1 VFTSLVLTI
10 GLSAAASA
18 PAQPPAS
25 APSSPGASAPADTTP
40 ATPAASATAP
50 QQDLAALLAEADAAY
65 RQRDQPGALEAAQ
78 AALAKADQLSPGNYD
93 VLWRQARLDFWRAD
107 DPALDKKEKSRLGKR
122 AWDLAE
128 RAVKANPSRVEG
140 WFYAAG
146 GMGQYALG
154 IGVFTALRQ
163 GIEGKFKD
171 RISHAEKI
179 DPWYD
184 DGAIQVAWGRF
195 YYELPWPKYDARKSE
210 RALLAA
216 LDRNPDNVRARVYL
230 ADLYRK
236 EHHDE
241 PARDQLEKAAAG
253 APGRYDE
260 PEERRWQA
268 VARERLAAK

>member
-1 VFTSLVLTI
+1 VFCALVLTV
-10 GLSAAASA
+10 GLAAAPA
-18 PAQPPAS
+18 PAQAPA
-25 APSSPGASAPADTTP
+25 APSPSPGAPAAPA
-40 ATPAASATAP
+40 PAAPSEARAP
-50 QQDLAALLAEADAAY
+50 GLELAALLAEADAAY
-65 RQRDQPGALEAAQ
+65 RERDRPGALEAAQ
-78 AALAKADQLSPGNYD
+78 AALAKADRLVPGDYD
-93 VLWRQARLDFWRAD
+93 VLWRQARLDFWQAD
-107 DPALDKKEKSRLGKR
+107 DPALDKKEKSKLGKR
-122 AWDLAE
+122 AWELAE
-128 RAVKANPSRVEG
+128 RAVKANPAGVEG

-171 RISHAEKI
+171 RIGHAEKI
-179 DPWYD
+179 DPGFEG
-184 DGAIQVAWGRF
+184 GAIQTAWGRF
-195 YYELPWPKYDARKSE
+195 YYELPWPKYDAKKSE

-241 PARDQLEKAAAG
+241 PARDQLEKAAAVV
-253 APGRYDE
+253 PGRYDE

-268 VARERLAAK
+268 VARQRLAAK